1 MEAIRA
7 KGPDVSIDQIAEAAG
22 VSKPVFYAEFGDK
35 NGLVDAMAVA
45 LADEVEH
52 TVVARVARVAAGGE
66 VRPDLVIEAVIE
78 ALIHLID
85 DEPDLYAYIVRS
97 IRMRDRGLLDNALVR
112 VIHARSALIVGHLA
126 DDLLPGELKVLTD
139 GIFGFAFGVIESWVA
154 AAQGGGPPADAT
166 ITKEQLIETTTVM
179 VRGGLTA
186 LAAQRARPGSG

>member
-78 ALIHLID
+78 
-85 DEPDLYAYIVRS
+85 DEPALYPYIVRS